1 MLVKNTKVFG
11 NITKGKNNLISF
23 LKGINSLSVWYF
35 CIFIIFIILIAIRIY
50 HLGADPPI
58 NLSSSGGL
66 FGDEAA
72 LAHNARNKILFGQWI
87 TDDWNPII
95 YNPIFTILG
104 YSFFYCFGVGL
115 VQLRLVNVLIIFFSF
130 ILLFLTIKENGGK
143 RIITICLLLLG
154 FNYIFFIYSR
164 LGLNDTF
171 LIFPIVLTLYFWK
184 KGLNNYPILFF
195 AGVSSFACYVTKASA
210 VYFIIATLI
219 SLLFAVFQNY
229 CKDRKIKTI
238 VIPIVYFFSGLLISF
253 TIWYLLFYIPFKNE
267 FASVSMSWFNLAM
280 PSNLSQ
286 LWKNLTSFT
295 FLKHLSRTPIELI
308 VCWCYAPLLVYDL
321 IKNWKK
327 VKPFEIL
334 IFCWLVGGY
343 IAIGGLNYRP
353 LRYFLPLIPPVC
365 ILASIVLNRVWEI
378 GSNNKIKLTKI
389 LYLCIASTFWIY
401 LLHKYCIGY
410 RSILSNVLS
419 FLLIALILSLF
430 YFLIEKLKLFSFSS
444 KGNNV
449 FCIICRS
456 AVISVILL
464 ALFING
470 TQYLRWIRTVKY
482 SVIDT
487 SKDLGKRLDHAYIAG
502 LWSPLATIEN
512 KHKALYVGNRWFN
525 YKDTFKKY
533 PVTHLFLWDGNNK
546 EELRFLNS
554 AYPEIMKR
562 AKLIKIYKIKGLPV
576 RLYEIK
582 NMKE

>member
-229 CKDRKIKTI
+229 CEDRKIKTI
-238 VIPIVYFFSGLLISF
+238 VIPIVYFFCGLLISF
-253 TIWYLLFYIPFKNE
+253 
-267 FASVSMSWFNLAM
+267 AM

-389 LYLCIASTFWIY
+389 LYLCIAFTFWIY

-410 RSILSNVLS
+410 GSILSNVLS

-576 RLYEIK
+576 RLYEIN